1 MNPIFRT
8 DSYCNEIKTILDF
21 IEEHEGKQ
29 LLSFRDSLFTQGGG
43 QPRDYG
49 KVIFEN
55 EEREVLELVKHKG
68 DIRIKIDP
76 IITLRKSVEVL
87 CKLDFERR
95 KKIMRLHSAQHAL
108 AGALNKI
115 TPDYVSKGMQIK
127 EDLSSCE
134 MHFLTTFKMDQAVI
148 EDAKSMVLDHSK
160 NQRKIWAESINSIDL
175 AKEKFKTIFRP
186 GDPDI
191 QIKGK
196 VRMIIIEE
204 LDANP
209 CGGTHLK
216 NLSEMGQFQ
225 DLELVDQKNHA
236 WALQFSLE

>member
-8 DSYCNEIKTILDF
+8 DSYCSEIKTVLDF
-21 IEEHEGKQ
+21 IEEHDGKQ

-49 KVIFEN
+49 KVFFEN

-68 DIRIKIDP
+68 DIRIKIEP
-76 IITLRKSVEVL
+76 ITTLRKSVEVL
-87 CKLDFERR
+87 CQLDFKRR
-95 KKIMRLHSAQHAL
+95 EKIMRLHSAQHAL

-115 TPDYVSKGMQIK
+115 CADYVSKGMQIK
-127 EDLSSCE
+127 EDLSTCE
-134 MHFLTTFKMDQAVI
+134 MHFLTSFKMDQAI
-148 EDAKSMVLDHSK
+148 IKDAREMVLAHS
-160 NQRKIWAESINSIDL
+160 NSQRKIWAESINSIEL
-175 AKEKFKTIFRP
+175 AKEKFKTIFRA

-216 NLSEMGQFQ
+216 NLSEIGNFQ
-225 DLELVDQKNHA
+225 GLELIDQKDNA
-236 WALQFSLE
+236 WALRFSLE